1 MKKFF
6 TVIGLFSLFSG
17 SVAAKEL
24 SPEALQT
31 IINIAKADT
40 VDYLIEKAK
49 AGDIDAVYQLGQR
62 FETGNGVKQ
71 DIDTAIKMYFTAATK
86 GHAGAQ
92 NRIGELFYNGQKY
105 SDAVEWFKKAA
116 AQGYSKALLNL
127 GICYYTGNG
136 VPQDFAKAAALN
148 KQAKSA
154 DVNNPGASRN
164 SNTVAS
170 WNYAGQKE
178 LPPALQNRFQ
188 AGKGRSGIVIDL
200 NTRQVLWSKNP
211 EQAVPVAALT
221 KLMTAYLMLEHLDSN
236 PDFWKTTLNVKANEI
251 KVKDRSSVDIPARK
265 LLEAMLIAS
274 NNGAAAALAR
284 GISGNVND
292 FVALMNSRAQELGLT
307 SADFNSPNGYP
318 QGKKREN
325 CKASVADICHLC
337 ELLMNHQDQRILK
350 FCGKKSS
357 SVPFVGKVENTNHLL
372 NPKKGIRPVK
382 GIFGFKTGYSKAAG
396 FCLAF
401 GVERDGRTIIGCV
414 TGFKSA
420 ADRDVF
426 CRNLIEWAFKQ

>member
-1 MKKFF
+1 MDFNWQKIKEFDYRKI
-6 TVIGLFSLFSG
+6 TRKQICIGVGVI
-17 SVAAKEL
+17 
-24 SPEALQT
+24 
-31 IINIAKADT
+31 
-40 VDYLIEKAK
+40 
-49 AGDIDAVYQLGQR
+49 
-62 FETGNGVKQ
+62 
-71 DIDTAIKMYFTAATK
+71 TAIILLHCLLLGSCSGDKKKKEDAKKPQPQTTTQTVTPIQEETDTSARAA
-86 GHAGAQ
+86 AVEAW
-92 NRIGELFYNGQKY
+92 NYNGQK
-105 SDAVEWFKKAA
+105 
-116 AQGYSKALLNL
+116 Q
-127 GICYYTGNG
+127 
-136 VPQDFAKAAALN
+136 
-148 KQAKSA
+148 
-154 DVNNPGASRN
+154 
-164 SNTVAS
+164 
-170 WNYAGQKE
+170 
-178 LPPALQNRFQ
+178 LPPALQKRFQ

-211 EQAVPVAALT
+211 EQAVPVASLT
-221 KLMTAYLMLEHLDSN
+221 KLMTAYLVLEHLDSN

-251 KVKDRSSVDIPARK
+251 KVKGRSSVNIPARK

-350 FCGKKSS
+350 FCGKKIS
-357 SVPFVGKVENTNHLL
+357 SVQFVGKVENTNHLL